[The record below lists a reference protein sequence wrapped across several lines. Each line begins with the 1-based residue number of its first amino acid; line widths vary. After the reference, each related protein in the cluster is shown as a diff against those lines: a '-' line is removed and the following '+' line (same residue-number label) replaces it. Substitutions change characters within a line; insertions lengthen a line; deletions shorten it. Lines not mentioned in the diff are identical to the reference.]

1 MPDTALTSAE
11 PEYYTVRQ
19 AATPLGL
26 RSTRAVYELIASGE
40 IEAVK
45 VRSVLRVRS
54 EVIKAY
60 LAAQPKDED
69 LCEIS
74 EAARRLQV
82 HERTITELIA
92 DGELQT
98 ARKRGRRGRLIIR
111 RSLDDYLA
119 RARTSA

>member
-1 MPDTALTSAE
+1 MHDTALPSAE

-19 AATPLGL
+19 AARPLGL
-26 RSTRAVYELIASGE
+26 NSARAVYELIASGE
-40 IEAVK
+40 IEAVQ
-45 VRSVLRVRS
+45 VRSVLRVRG

-92 DGELQT
+92 DGDLET
-98 ARKRGRRGRLIIR
+98 VKKRGRRGRLIILA
-111 RSLDDYLA
+111 SLDDYLA
-119 RARTSA
+119 RARTGT